1 MSSEADSRNL
11 LCRKHFL
18 SREYRTDVPIKVGKG
33 VKMFSVEID
42 FATVLREPA
51 IDLIISTI
59 EIPERHTLHDVL
71 RSSVFTISSISSTA
85 LKRLALLLHRQP
97 KTSGSFSSLYF

>member
-1 MSSEADSRNL
+1 
-11 LCRKHFL
+11 
-18 SREYRTDVPIKVGKG
+18 
-33 VKMFSVEID
+33 MFSVEID

-85 LKRLALLLHRQP
+85 LKRLALLLHRRP